1 MSGIG
6 EGGRGTSLVGTV
18 TSGVGLEGCREG
30 KAGGGLFGDVL
41 VVGVTGVLGVLGCG
55 ANEVVLHS
63 GDGSLCIK
71 GIDDFIGVPE

>member
-1 MSGIG
+1 MVLLAGA
-6 EGGRGTSLVGTV
+6 V

-41 VVGVTGVLGVLGCG
+41 VVGIAGVLGILGCG
-55 ANEVVLHS
+55 ANEVALRS